1 MGLIIYPVYALV
13 SIVLFF
19 WGLAVFERI
28 RLVSIGL
35 TLLIIAGMIYDNLIV
50 SISSLLGVGSLLESL
65 SFIRYLVQSLTMPL
79 IIVITFEV
87 ARQAGLGWTKNT
99 LLRYSAWALTAV
111 LIIYG
116 LINNFAGVVSDPLPL
131 DGNLRYMAV
140 KSTLPVLLGVS
151 TVLVAIM
158 GALIWRATKS
168 PWIFIAAMLGLLS
181 SAVPGRSMHFIL
193 GTATQILLVGSLLAT
208 AQWLWNL
215 RNREISDTGPSRVAV
230 DRPKPTSLR

>member
-1 MGLIIYPVYALV
+1 MGLIIYPIYALV
-13 SIVLFF
+13 SVILFV
-19 WGLAVFERI
+19 WGLAIFGRI

-35 TLLIIAGMIYDNLIV
+35 ALLIIAGMIYDNVII
-50 SISSLLGVGSLLESL
+50 SISGLLGAGSLLESL
-65 SFIRYLVQSLTMPL
+65 SFIRYIVQSITMPL
-79 IIVITFEV
+79 IIAITFTV
-87 ARQAGLGWTKNT
+87 ARQAGLGWAKNT
-99 LLRYSAWALTAV
+99 LLRYGAWVITAALIV
-111 LIIYG
+111 YG
-116 LINNFAGVVSDPLPL
+116 LVNNFAGLLPDPINL
-131 DGNLRYMAV
+131 DGNLRYLAV

-208 AQWLWNL
+208 AQSLWNL
-215 RNREISDTGPSRVAV
+215 RTRESDDNALSRVAV
-230 DRPKPTSLR
+230 DRPNPTSLR